1 MSAEHVD
8 SYIAFIVSGEQK
20 IDARVSYFQVTNAHS
35 GKEGWQKWLRKNQP
49 LFGSQYAQAETSL
62 KQKKHRTRCPC
73 LRSAGYRIERR
84 RFARAPG
91 EAAK

>member
-49 LFGSQYAQAETSL
+49 LFGSQYA
-62 KQKKHRTRCPC
+62 
-73 LRSAGYRIERR
+73 
-84 RFARAPG
+84 
-91 EAAK
+91 